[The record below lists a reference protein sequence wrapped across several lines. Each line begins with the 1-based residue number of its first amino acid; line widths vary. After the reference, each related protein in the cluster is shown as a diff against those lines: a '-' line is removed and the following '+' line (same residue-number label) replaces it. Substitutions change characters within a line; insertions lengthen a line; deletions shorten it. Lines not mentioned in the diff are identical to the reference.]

1 MSAPRDPADGVMG
14 GRTLRAGFLL
24 ALLFG
29 AAWYTYTAFAEL
41 NYLSSA
47 GRLGPGF
54 FPRIIGASLVALL
67 AYSLFADLRRAP
79 PEGAVSPHWR
89 TAAVL
94 ALLCAVFVGLLD
106 LVGGLLAMVAF
117 MAGSL
122 WFLNRGRALQSA
134 LVAILLPLAMY
145 LMFSVWLK
153 ATLPRGLLPLPF

>member
-1 MSAPRDPADGVMG
+1 MG
-14 GRTLRAGFLL
+14 GRVLRAGFLL
-24 ALLFG
+24 ALLF
-29 AAWYTYTAFAEL
+29 AASWYAWSAFTEL

-54 FPRIIGASLVALL
+54 FPRFIGASLVALL
-67 AYSLFADLRRAP
+67 AYSVFVDLRRELPDSAI
-79 PEGAVSPHWR
+79 SPYWR

-106 LVGGLLAMVAF
+106 LIGGLLAMVAF

-122 WFLNRGRALQSA
+122 WFLNRGRALQNA

-145 LMFSVWLK
+145 VVFSVWLK
-153 ATLPRGLLPLPF
+153 ATLPVGLLPLPF